1 MITSQTNL
9 TKLDPC
15 WGLFLISC
23 IYSVQLTDW
32 QQRKRERTC
41 VWGVR
46 SGIHSI
52 FGTASQGLPTTW
64 GYSSLRRC
72 VSESWP
78 PASPRTCVA
87 KAGRRWNRKIGRSM
101 DFWALRLSI
110 HIISSGMTVLPID
123 FHTLELEFGIGR
135 EINLLSFAPL
145 LMRRILFFFF
155 FLPYI

>member
-15 WGLFLISC
+15 WGPFLVGC

-52 FGTASQGLPTTW
+52 FGTGSQGLPTTW

-87 KAGRRWNRKIGRSM
+87 KAGPQMEQENRTVYGFLSVEAVHSYHFKWN
-101 DFWALRLSI
+101 D
-110 HIISSGMTVLPID
+110 
-123 FHTLELEFGIGR
+123 
-135 EINLLSFAPL
+135 SFAYWFPHFGVRVWHWKGDQFAEL
-145 LMRRILFFFF
+145 RT
-155 FLPYI
+155 PVDA